1 MIRAVQLKAARALLR
16 WNQDQ
21 LAEASGVGLATIK
34 RMETREGSVGGY
46 AEKVW
51 KVQRALEEAGIIFI
65 EEDDVSGVG
74 VRLKKRPA
82 RD

>member
-21 LAEASGVGLATIK
+21 LAEASGVGPATIK
-34 RMETREGSVGGY
+34 RMETREGSIGGY

-65 EEDDVSGVG
+65 EEDDLDGVG
-74 VRLKKRPA
+74 VRLKKGPP